1 MKTTII
7 IAHPWDGSFNKA
19 ILKEITTQV
28 PDHYV
33 IDLCKD
39 GFDPVLSE
47 QDLAIYNE
55 GKSTDPLVKKYNEI
69 LDDTNRL
76 LFVFPIWWYDMP
88 AILKGFFDKVLL
100 VNSAYAAD
108 DKSLTALRHI
118 SETYVI
124 TTSFASTEDIVEKF
138 GDPIQGTWINATFE
152 MVGFHNAKWMNLGR
166 IESSTEEERK
176 AYLAQI
182 KEVLAENA
190 E

>member
-19 ILKEITTQV
+19 ILKEVIERV
-28 PDHYV
+28 PNHYL
-33 IDLCKD
+33 IDLYKD

-55 GKSTDPLVKKYNEI
+55 GKTTDPLVKKYNEI
-69 LDDTNRL
+69 LDDTNRII
-76 LFVFPIWWYDMP
+76 FIFPIWWYDMP

-100 VNSAYAAD
+100 VNSAYGAD
-108 DKSLTALRHI
+108 DRGLAAIRHI
-118 SETYVI
+118 RETYLF

-138 GDPIQGTWINATFE
+138 GNPIQGMWINATFE
-152 MVGFHNAKWMNLGR
+152 MVGFHNGKWSNLGR

-176 AYLAQI
+176 AYLGRI
-182 KEVLAENA
+182 KEILTENKK
-190 E
+190 